1 MVQSA
6 SGKRLL
12 PQEQD
17 TRFLYAVF
25 FNHLNTCP
33 VMPPILEV
41 NHLGKRFSAIE
52 AVRDV
57 SFSVR
62 PGICFGL
69 LGPNGAGKTTT
80 MEIIE
85 DIIEPTSGEI
95 LYNGQPRK
103 GFFREEIGI
112 QFQHTSLLNF
122 LTVEETLATFA
133 RLFRNPADLAEI
145 IRRCDLTSLRKQR
158 NNRLSGGQ
166 TQRLMLALAL
176 INRPRLIFLDEPS
189 TGLDPQSRRNLWEI
203 VRQLK
208 LEGRTLILTTHS
220 MEEAEYLCDEIVI
233 MDQGTVIASGSPA
246 ELIRSHGGLCAI
258 VLPGSA
264 FKEIAIADLPFAA
277 EEGEDG
283 MVVIRTEEIHQGL
296 NILMQ
301 RGIDLRGV
309 TIHSPDLEDVFLHLT
324 GKKLRE

>member
-1 MVQSA
+1 
-6 SGKRLL
+6 
-12 PQEQD
+12 
-17 TRFLYAVF
+17 
-25 FNHLNTCP
+25 
-33 VMPPILEV
+33 MPPILEV
-41 NHLGKRFSAIE
+41 NNLGKRFSAIE

-57 SFSVR
+57 SFSVQ

-103 GFFREEIGI
+103 GSFREEIGI

-122 LTVEETLATFA
+122 LTVEETLTTFA

-145 IRRCDLTSLRKQR
+145 IRRCDLTSLKKQR

-189 TGLDPQSRRNLWEI
+189 TGLDPQSRRNLWDI

-208 LEGRTLILTTHS
+208 MEGRTLILTTHS

-233 MDQGTVIASGSPA
+233 MDQGTVIASGTPA
-246 ELIRSHGGLCAI
+246 ELIRSYGGLYAI
-258 VLPGSA
+258 VLPHTA
-264 FKEIAIADLPFAA
+264 FKGRGDIAALPFAA

-283 MVVIRTEEIHQGL
+283 VVIIRTEEIHQGL
-296 NILMQ
+296 NTLMQ
-301 RGIDLRGV
+301 QDIDLRGV